1 MESDMELVIAS
12 KDVSSW
18 SLRPWLLLKQAGI
31 PFKETLIP
39 LYQPRTKER
48 ILAYSAS
55 GKLPLLI
62 HNELSIWDSLAI
74 AEYIAESFPDKQLW
88 PEDRRDRAYARSLSA
103 EMHSSFTSLRTHLSM
118 NVLETFPRPDLNHET
133 ETDIRRIETIWR
145 DSLKRSG
152 GPYLFGKRFTIADAM
167 YAPVVTRFR
176 SYSIELTGEAKDY
189 ADRIFALPHLQEW
202 IASAKRDRA
211 ELMKSV

>member
-1 MESDMELVIAS
+1 MELVIAS

-18 SLRPWLLLKQAGI
+18 SLRPWLMVKQAQI

-39 LYQPRTKER
+39 LYQPRTREK

-74 AEYIAESFPDKQLW
+74 MEYLAESFPDKHLW
-88 PEDRRDRAYARSLSA
+88 PEERAARAYARSISA
-103 EMHSSFTSLRTHLSM
+103 EMHSGFLPLRTHLSM
-118 NVLETFPRPDLNHET
+118 NVLESFPRPELNNET
-133 ETDIRRIETIWR
+133 ENDVKRIESIWTDALR
-145 DSLKRSG
+145 RSG
-152 GPYLFGKRFTIADAM
+152 GPFLYGSRFTIADAM

-176 SYSIELTGEAKDY
+176 TYSIELNGAARDY

-202 IASAKRDRA
+202 IAGARSDKLAQT
-211 ELMKSV
+211 